1 MMRASKTIVAALTAQ
16 FPDKTQGPK
25 GRALHIKVVVNQME
39 ARCSRWEPSNRVDGR
54 STAFF
59 LARNPA
65 LSGGPQELA
74 AERLSG
80 RAGDCTGMNKRLMRI
95 GLWLWLAAAFILRSM
110 ADVSVTEP

>member
-1 MMRASKTIVAALTAQ
+1 
-16 FPDKTQGPK
+16 
-25 GRALHIKVVVNQME
+25 ME
-39 ARCSRWEPSNRVDGR
+39 ARRSRWEPSNRVDGR

-74 AERLSG
+74 PGRLSE

-95 GLWLWLAAAFILRSM
+95 GLWLWLAAVFTLRSL
-110 ADVSVTEP
+110 ADVSVTEPTGANDVSADKSLNSTNGAGFVA